1 VTGLI
6 YVAIIAVW
14 AVVLVPAWL
23 RRHDHL
29 DSERSV
35 DRFSR
40 SLQALSTRDSVF
52 GIPLPTQDLRE
63 GERPG
68 AQDARDVAPEVF
80 TVSRRDLS
88 SVGTRVSGLV
98 AGAGAKASK
107 AAPAS
112 AAARRRV
119 VLGILAAGLVVVA
132 GLVVGGVL
140 LPIALVV
147 PVGLMVA
154 FVATARHQVRIAQK
168 RRESHSLRAPATQTA
183 SAPAQRR
190 VVAGQSGTTW
200 EARPATLPTY
210 VTAPPAAEFP
220 RVIDTATPGAW
231 TAAAM
236 LERAQQ
242 QKARAERMAAAKAE
256 AIARAKAEQAAAE
269 ARSRDEEFLAQQ
281 SAAWQAQDTSA
292 PAFRPRAVNE

>member
-1 VTGLI
+1 MTGLI

-23 RRHDHL
+23 RRHDHM

-52 GIPLPTQDLRE
+52 GIPLPTADGQE
-63 GERPG
+63 GG
-68 AQDARDVAPEVF
+68 AARVDAPDVAPEVF
-80 TVSRRDLS
+80 TVRRQDLAGVS
-88 SVGTRVSGLV
+88 NRVSGLV
-98 AGAGAKASK
+98 SGAGSKRASI
-107 AAPAS
+107 S
-112 AAARRRV
+112 AAGRRRV
-119 VLGILAAGLVVVA
+119 VLGVLAAGLVVVA

-147 PVGLMVA
+147 PVALILA
-154 FVATARHQVRIAQK
+154 FVVAARRQVRSVQHRRVAQGQ
-168 RRESHSLRAPATQTA
+168 RAPAKQAA
-183 SAPAQRR
+183 SAPAPRR
-190 VVAGQSGTTW
+190 AVAGQAGATW

-242 QKARAERMAAAKAE
+242 QKARAERMAVAKAE

-281 SAAWQAQDTSA
+281 SAAWQAQNTSA

>member
-1 VTGLI
+1 MTGLI

-23 RRHDHL
+23 RRHDHM

-35 DRFSR
+35 NRFSR
-40 SLQALSTRDSVF
+40 SLAALSQRDSVL
-52 GIPLPTQDLRE
+52 GIPLPIPEGSE
-63 GERPG
+63 GETQRAASRG
-68 AQDARDVAPEVF
+68 GDVAPEVF
-80 TVSRRDLS
+80 TVSRQDLS
-88 SVGTRVSGLV
+88 AMSGRVTGLVSGV
-98 AGAGAKASK
+98 GAKA
-107 AAPAS
+107 ATTS

-119 VLGILAAGLVVVA
+119 VLGILGAGLVVVA
-132 GLVVGGVL
+132 GLVVGGIL
-140 LPIALVV
+140 LPIALVI
-147 PVGLMVA
+147 PVGLIAA
-154 FVATARHQVRIAQK
+154 FVGTARHQVRAAQR
-168 RRESHSLRAPATQTA
+168 RRESHGQRVPA
-183 SAPAQRR
+183 AQAAKVPTPRR
-190 VVAGQSGTTW
+190 VVAGQSGATW

-292 PAFRPRAVNE
+292 PVYRPRAVNE

>member
-1 VTGLI
+1 MTGLI

-23 RRHDHL
+23 RRHDHR
-29 DSERSV
+29 DPERSV

-52 GIPLPTQDLRE
+52 GIPLPGPTGVETHGDE
-63 GERPG
+63 SGG
-68 AQDARDVAPEVF
+68 SSVAPEVF
-80 TVSRRDLS
+80 TIKRKELAG
-88 SVGTRVSGLV
+88 VGNRVSGLV
-98 AGAGAKASK
+98 SGASATASK
-107 AAPAS
+107 TP
-112 AAARRRV
+112 AAARRRIV
-119 VLGILAAGLVVVA
+119 MGILGVGFLGVA
-132 GLVVGGVL
+132 GLVIGGVL

-154 FVATARHQVRIAQK
+154 FLSVARHQVRTAQQ
-168 RRESHSLRAPATQTA
+168 RRKADGQRVRATPAS

-190 VVAGQSGTTW
+190 AVAGQTGATW

-281 SAAWQAQDTSA
+281 SAAWQAQNTSA
-292 PAFRPRAVNE
+292 PVYRPRAVNE

>member
-1 VTGLI
+1 MTGLI

-23 RRHDHL
+23 RRHDHM
-29 DSERSV
+29 DSARSV

-40 SLQALSTRDSVF
+40 SLQALSQRDSVF
-52 GIPLPTQDLRE
+52 GIPLPT
-63 GERPG
+63 
-68 AQDARDVAPEVF
+68 AQDAEGGTERSGSRGSDVAPEVF
-80 TVSRRDLS
+80 TVRRQDLAGVS
-88 SVGTRVSGLV
+88 GKVSGLV
-98 AGAGAKASK
+98 SGASSRAAS
-107 AAPAS
+107 AS

-119 VLGILAAGLVVVA
+119 VLGILGAGLLVVA

-140 LPIALVV
+140 LPVALVV
-147 PVGLMVA
+147 PVGLTGA
-154 FVATARHQVRIAQK
+154 FVVAARHQVRSAQR
-168 RRESHSLRAPATQTA
+168 RREVQGQRVPAKQPA
-183 SAPAQRR
+183 SAPVQRR
-190 VVAGQSGTTW
+190 VVPGQAGATW

-242 QKARAERMAAAKAE
+242 QKAHAERMAAAKAE

-281 SAAWQAQDTSA
+281 SAAWQAQGISA
-292 PAFRPRAVNE
+292 PVYRPRAVNE